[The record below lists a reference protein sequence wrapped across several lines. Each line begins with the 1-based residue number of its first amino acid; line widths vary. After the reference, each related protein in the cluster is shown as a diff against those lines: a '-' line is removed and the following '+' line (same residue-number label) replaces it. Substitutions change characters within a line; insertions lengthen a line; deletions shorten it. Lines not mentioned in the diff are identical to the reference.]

1 MVQWI
6 DKRIHDDKIGRNG
19 KKILEK
25 LFDEELGKNAD
36 QEYGMDNMTAILIF
50 V

>member
-6 DKRIHDDKIGRNG
+6 DKKILNPKIGKNC

-25 LFDEELGKNAD
+25 LLDEELSPNVNN
-36 QEYGMDNMTAILIF
+36 ETGMDNMTAILIF
-50 V
+50 L